1 MKKIKLVDE
10 EVSDSVGRAWQDTNH
25 IVKNKTKCKEV
36 KIDSS
41 LTAPQQVEP
50 IIERVSQKEIP
61 SILMKTIIDLDKDRL
76 MGKRLA
82 MNIMKERKESNTLEN
97 ALESGPV
104 PSLLVTTSRLPMLVR
119 GSGHAIPL
127 EVIMET
133 RAYTPQES
141 KELRKDYSQNDMKN
155 ASYIVKLWEK
165 GTDTERI
172 LNSRSMTHVAWAS

>member
-1 MKKIKLVDE
+1 MKTIKLEDKE
-10 EVSDSVGRAWQDTNH
+10 SSDPVERAWQDTIW
-25 IVKNKTKCKEV
+25 IVKNNAKCKEV
-36 KIDSS
+36 KIDMP
-41 LTAPQQVEP
+41 LTALQQVQS
-50 IIERVSQKEIP
+50 IIERTSQKEGP
-61 SILMKTIIDLDKDRL
+61 SILRKSIVDLDKDRL
-76 MGKRLA
+76 MGEKLA
-82 MNIMKERKESNTLEN
+82 MKWWKDPNPFKT

-119 GSGHAIPL
+119 GSGHAGPM

>member
-1 MKKIKLVDE
+1 M
-10 EVSDSVGRAWQDTNH
+10 G
-25 IVKNKTKCKEV
+25 
-36 KIDSS
+36 
-41 LTAPQQVEP
+41 P
-50 IIERVSQKEIP
+50 IIERTKQKEVP
-61 SILMKTIIDLDKDRL
+61 GILVKTIVDLVKDRL
-76 MGKRLA
+76 MAKRLA
-82 MNIMKERKESNTLEN
+82 MYITKQWKDFNPFKN

-165 GTDTERI
+165 GTDTERK
-172 LNSRSMTHVAWAS
+172 LNSRSMTHAAC